1 LLYSVTGLPSIVILI
16 SGRGSNMR
24 SIVEANLPVH
34 IAAVI
39 SNEPDAAGLVFAQD
53 KGIPTRIVDHRSY
66 ATRLDYDTQ
75 LIKVIEEY
83 RPGLVVLAGFMRI
96 LTPTFVNHFIR
107 RLINIHPSLL
117 PSFTG
122 LHTHNRALAAGVKVH
137 GCTVHFVTEELD
149 AGPIVAQAVV
159 PVLSSDNEETL
170 AQRVL
175 KEEHII
181 YPRVIQWWAQGL
193 LQWRNKQMV
202 VLPSDS
208 AGQTL
213 IAPSLSS

>member
-1 LLYSVTGLPSIVILI
+1 
-16 SGRGSNMR
+16 MR

-159 PVLSSDNEETL
+159 PVLSSDN
-170 AQRVL
+170 
-175 KEEHII
+175 
-181 YPRVIQWWAQGL
+181 
-193 LQWRNKQMV
+193 
-202 VLPSDS
+202 
-208 AGQTL
+208 
-213 IAPSLSS
+213 

>member
-1 LLYSVTGLPSIVILI
+1 
-16 SGRGSNMR
+16 MR

>member
-1 LLYSVTGLPSIVILI
+1 
-16 SGRGSNMR
+16 MR
-24 SIVEANLPVH
+24 SIVEANLPIH

-39 SNEPDAAGLVFAQD
+39 SNEPDAAGLAFAQD

-66 ATRLDYDTQ
+66 ATRLEYDRQ
-75 LIKVIEEY
+75 LIDVIEEY
-83 RPGLVVLAGFMRI
+83 HPGLVVLAGFMRI
-96 LTPTFVNHFIR
+96 LTPTFVNHFTR
-107 RLINIHPSLL
+107 RLINIHPSIL

-122 LHTHNRALAAGVKVH
+122 LHTHKRAIESGVKVH

-159 PVLSSDNEETL
+159 PVLSSDNEATL

-175 KEEHII
+175 KEEHVI

-193 LQWRNKQMV
+193 LQWRDKHMV
-202 VLPSDS
+202 VLPSDN
-208 AGQTL
+208 AEQTL
-213 IAPSLSS
+213 IAPSLNS